1 MLMLQ
6 MNLMQWTFKSLFLI
20 KFQAFLY
27 PLSQAMV
34 IAMITLVNLDTK
46 AGPVIGASLSFQ
58 YSQLVSLRMEGK
70 HTPFYVKS
78 CPQLNRCTTSP
89 TFILYQL
96 NEKKNSLQSGT
107 ITPFTL
113 SIAIFEKG
121 ACQQSAS
128 FPQAALFL

>member
-6 MNLMQWTFKSLFLI
+6 MNLMQWSLFLI
-20 KFQAFLY
+20 NFQAFLY
-27 PLSQAMV
+27 PLSQAML
-34 IAMITLVNLDTK
+34 IALITLVNLDTK

>member
-34 IAMITLVNLDTK
+34 IAMITLLNLDTK

-128 FPQAALFL
+128 FPQATLFL